1 MKSDGG
7 RVRADTAKNE
17 NADTA
22 DARRFSQIILIL
34 SFLAQLE
41 FVGSSHL
48 PEGKA
53 TPPEIQK
60 SLVFLNRAVAIS
72 PTANREIAS
81 SFHSSQ

>member
-34 SFLAQLE
+34 SFLICADQFFLRHPRSII
-41 FVGSSHL
+41 F
-48 PEGKA
+48 
-53 TPPEIQK
+53 
-60 SLVFLNRAVAIS
+60 FLNRAVAIS

-81 SFHSSQ
+81 SLNASQ